1 MRLTNAYLGCL
12 YALLLASAAAAADLL
27 PPAETVERAIDHYI
41 DARLTDEGVSA
52 APPADDANLL
62 RRTMLD
68 LTGRIPTA
76 GEAQAYLADEDADKR
91 AKLVQRLMDSPA
103 FIRQQA
109 AEFDALLMRGTK
121 SDLREYLAMAF
132 REQRSWDQ
140 MFRELLLG
148 QDDDKEQKGAITFV
162 KARIKDPDQ
171 LTNDASVLFF
181 GVNVSCAKCHD
192 HPLVADWTQE
202 HYFGM
207 KSFFSRTYEAGKFIG
222 EKDAGVVEYK
232 TVAGESRTARLMFL
246 TGDVVAEPESAAKDE
261 DPNAEK
267 QRREKDKHRK
277 EPPPPPSYSRRAQ
290 LVEAALKPGADRFFS
305 RAIVN
310 HLWNRLLGR
319 GLVMP
324 VDQMHSENAPS
335 HPELL
340 EWLARDMQTHGYDL
354 RRLIRGIVLSRTY
367 ARTSQWN
374 SADERPADFLFATA
388 IVRPLMPWQYGTSL
402 RVASTSPD
410 SFPATLTPEQ
420 LDQRMQGSES
430 SGRSLASSLEVPGAE
445 FQVSVDEALFL
456 SNGERVMKE
465 LLREGNDS
473 LVTKL
478 NGLDDPRAV
487 AETAIWN
494 VFTRPPDE
502 GEVESLTKY
511 LESHGE
517 RREAAIAQMT
527 WALLTSSECRF
538 NY

>member
-1 MRLTNAYLGCL
+1 MRLTIAYLGCFT
-12 YALLLASAAAAADLL
+12 ALLIAGAATAAELL
-27 PPAETVERAIDHYI
+27 PAGESVERAIDHYI
-41 DARLTDEGVSA
+41 DARLTVENVSPA
-52 APPADDANLL
+52 AQADDANLL

-68 LTGRIPTA
+68 LAGRIPTA
-76 GEAQAYLADEDADKR
+76 AEARAYLADADADKR
-91 AKLVQRLMDSPA
+91 TKLVERLMDSPA

-109 AEFDALLMRGTK
+109 AEFDALLMRGTNG
-121 SDLREYLAMAF
+121 DIRGYLATAF
-132 REQRSWDQ
+132 EKRLSWDQ
-140 MFRELLLG
+140 MFRDMLLG
-148 QDDDKEQKGAITFV
+148 QQDDNEQKGAITFV
-162 KARIKDPDQ
+162 KSRIKDVDQ
-171 LTNDASVLFF
+171 LANDASVLFF

-222 EKDAGVVEYK
+222 EKDAGLVEYK

-246 TGDVVAEPESAAKDE
+246 TGEVVAEPEASVKAE
-261 DPNAEK
+261 DSEAEK
-267 QRREKDKHRK
+267 KRREQDKDRK
-277 EPPPPPSYSRRAQ
+277 EPPPAPSYSRRTQ

-324 VDQMHSENAPS
+324 VDQMHSENTPS

-340 EWLARDMQTHGYDL
+340 EWLARDTQSHGYDL

-374 SADERPADFLFATA
+374 SASERPADHLFAAA
-388 IVRPLMPWQYGTSL
+388 IVRPLTPWQYGTSL

-410 SFPATLTPEQ
+410 TFPATLTPEQ
-420 LDQRMQGSES
+420 LDQRMQGNER

-445 FQVSVDEALFL
+445 FQVSVDEALYL
-456 SNGERVMKE
+456 SNSERARNE
-465 LLREGNDS
+465 LLRTGGDS

-478 NGLDDPRAV
+478 IGLDDRQAL

-494 VFTRPPDE
+494 IFARPPSA

-511 LESHGE
+511 LDSHAE
-517 RREAAIAQMT
+517 RREAAIAQLT